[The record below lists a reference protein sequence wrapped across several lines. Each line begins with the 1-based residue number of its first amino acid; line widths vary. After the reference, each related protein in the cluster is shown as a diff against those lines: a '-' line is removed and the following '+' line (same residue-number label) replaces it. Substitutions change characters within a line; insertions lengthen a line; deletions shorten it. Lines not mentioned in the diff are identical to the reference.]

1 MAPKGYLAKCEPGQ
15 KVPDPLTTRRSAVKR
30 LLVFLIPLLLAT
42 PAFAGTV
49 YVPYAT
55 GVVLGGVTYDTQ
67 VWVANDDRAEA
78 STIEYLFLPTFRNG
92 TDRENMVP
100 TEWAVEPG
108 ATAILTVEGTRGM
121 LEIYAP
127 ENVQIHA
134 RMVAVDSNVE
144 DQGFSVPIVSSD
156 TVVPAS
162 EEAHLLGWER
172 FDNGE
177 TSSTNFALLNLGHEA
192 ANCLIDVVRVNGTQ
206 AVDDFAL
213 TINPLSHNTW
223 PQALGILGV
232 DNASDWRAIVNCD
245 QPFYTYASIYYP
257 HTSQMT
263 FIRPSASGKSQ
274 LLRPTD
280 GGVSDEFVYMSDLPI
295 DRWGGIELR
304 PFVNRTGIDW
314 HASGGPV
321 GGIAPIKING
331 QTYDKGLS
339 FYQKWSS
346 TGFVE
351 YRLNGQY
358 GLFTA
363 TVRVADYYRG
373 KYEWAVVRESDGR
386 WLRLE
391 RPPEGFRGPER
402 SNPIR
407 ISSALTFQVLGDG
420 EVLYRSP
427 EIYSYGDAVVLEID
441 VTGVDVLRLQTHPG
455 GHERRGAPHR
465 NGLSRDRLVT
475 NCPWNDMP
483 SFADPKL
490 FKLR

>member
-1 MAPKGYLAKCEPGQ
+1 M
-15 KVPDPLTTRRSAVKR
+15 KR
-30 LLVFLIPLLLAT
+30 LLVFLVPLLLVT
-42 PAFAGTV
+42 PAFAGTL
-49 YVPYAT
+49 YVPYST

-67 VWVANDDRAEA
+67 IWVSNGNRAEA
-78 STIEYLFLPTFRNG
+78 STIEYLFLPTFRDG
-92 TDRENMVP
+92 TDRENLVP
-100 TEWAVEPG
+100 TEWVIEPG
-108 ATAILTVEGTRGM
+108 VTAILTVEGSRGM

-127 ENVQIHA
+127 EDVQVDA
-134 RMVAVDSNVE
+134 RMVATTGNVQ
-144 DQGFSVPIVSSD
+144 DQGFSMPVVSSD
-156 TVVPAS
+156 NLIPAG
-162 EEAHLLGWER
+162 EDAHLLGWER
-172 FDNGE
+172 FDNGA
-177 TSSTNFALLNLGHEA
+177 TSFTNFALLNMGHEV
-192 ANCLIDVVRVNGTQ
+192 ANCLVDVLRVNGTQ
-206 AVDDFAL
+206 AVQDFPLA
-213 TINPLSHNTW
+213 INPLSHNMW
-223 PQALGILGV
+223 AQALGILGV
-232 DNASDWRAIVNCD
+232 ANASGWRAIVNCD
-245 QPFYTYASIYYP
+245 QPFYTYSAINYP
-257 HTSQMT
+257 HTSRMT
-263 FIRPSASGKSQ
+263 FSGPAATGRSQ

-280 GGVSDEFVYMSDLPI
+280 GGVSEEFDYMSDLDI

-314 HASGGPV
+314 HPSGGGSPV
-321 GGIAPIKING
+321 GGIAPITING

-339 FYQKWSS
+339 FYPKWSN

-402 SNPIR
+402 TNPIR
-407 ISSALTFQVLGDG
+407 VSSALTFQVLGDG

-427 EIYSYGDAVVLEID
+427 EIYAYGDAVVLEID
-441 VTGVDVLRLQTHPG
+441 VTGVDVLRLQTHPD

-475 NCPWNDMP
+475 RCPWNDMV